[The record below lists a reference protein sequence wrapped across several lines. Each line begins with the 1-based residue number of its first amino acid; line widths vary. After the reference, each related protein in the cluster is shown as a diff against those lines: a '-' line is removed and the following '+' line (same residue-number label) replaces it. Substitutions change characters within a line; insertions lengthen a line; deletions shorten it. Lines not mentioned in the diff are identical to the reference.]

1 MYDYQLEP
9 SIKRDLKKIKDAR
22 LKDKVL
28 EAIEA
33 VRADPSRGVDKT
45 GNLKG
50 FAAYRFSQGGVS
62 YRLGY
67 FIIEEEDLVV
77 FLLFGKR
84 EDFYERAK
92 RLFEAYR

>member
-22 LKDKVL
+22 LKGKVL

-33 VRADPSRGVDKT
+33 VRANPPCGVDKT

-50 FAAYRFSQGGVS
+50 FAAYRFSLGGVS

-67 FIIEEEDLVV
+67 FIIEEEELVV